1 MAQKTD
7 PPKDLV
13 AILRESVLIERA
25 LQKAARQAIKEHKK
39 EGRPLVMSRDGKVV
53 WMKAEELEAEI
64 AARGATR

>member
-1 MAQKTD
+1 MARNTD

-13 AILRESVLIERA
+13 AILRESVLIDRA
-25 LQKAARQAIKEHKK
+25 LRKAARQAIKEHKE

-64 AARGATR
+64 AARGGNR